1 MPAPANRKLID
12 TTQRKAVFE
21 LEVGQAVICLKI
33 IWVLD
38 VEPRL
43 AGGRISARSFIKALA
58 IGIRAEKRESALEPL
73 LRGKLQPV
81 VA

>member
-1 MPAPANRKLID
+1 MPSAAYRKLVD

-21 LEVGQAVICLKI
+21 IEVGQAVICPKI

-43 AGGRISARSFIKALA
+43 AGGRITARSFIKALA
-58 IGIRAEKRESALEPL
+58 VGIRAQEKRVLPCSRFSAESCNPL
-73 LRGKLQPV
+73 
-81 VA
+81 